1 MAHPMNAPSSATTSP
16 TTEAGEGTAL
26 RTRDLTK
33 VYGERVAVDHL
44 NLEARRLD
52 TTIIQRQE
60 LASQNARLAERGRIA
75 RDLHDSIKQ
84 QVFAIGLH
92 LGAALALWERD
103 PAAGAEHVRH
113 ADTLAH
119 QTQQELTTLI
129 HEMRPLALQAQGF
142 PTALGEVVTT
152 WSQQTG
158 VPVDL
163 HVSGAD
169 DLPSEVENALLRVI
183 QEGVANVA
191 RHSQA
196 RHVSLTVEGRD
207 ASVTLTLV
215 DDGRGFS
222 PHLVEGAGVGL
233 SSMRER
239 MNALGGALSLDSAP
253 GQGTRI
259 LARCPFSQKGRQ

>member
-1 MAHPMNAPSSATTSP
+1 
-16 TTEAGEGTAL
+16 
-26 RTRDLTK
+26 
-33 VYGERVAVDHL
+33 
-44 NLEARRLD
+44 
-52 TTIIQRQE
+52 
-60 LASQNARLAERGRIA
+60 
-75 RDLHDSIKQ
+75 
-84 QVFAIGLH
+84 
-92 LGAALALWERD
+92 
-103 PAAGAEHVRH
+103 
-113 ADTLAH
+113 
-119 QTQQELTTLI
+119 
-129 HEMRPLALQAQGF
+129 
-142 PTALGEVVTT
+142 
-152 WSQQTG
+152 
-158 VPVDL
+158 
-163 HVSGAD
+163 
-169 DLPSEVENALLRVI
+169 LRVI